1 MMDVKALFKKGI
13 EQQLLDVDDY
23 IFTPK
28 QYEMRVEDGD
38 LKCILNSD
46 GSVNI
51 FYSKEGITDVRAAA
65 RKHPFTTFD
74 TELHHGIY
82 DDVIEDLIDSVNE
95 IINSHSKYFRINKVL
110 PMTAALDGDTV
121 ITEADKD

>member
-1 MMDVKALFKKGI
+1 MDVKALFKKGI

>member
-1 MMDVKALFKKGI
+1 MDVKAFFKKGI
-13 EQQLLDVDDY
+13 EKELLDVDDY

-28 QYEMRVEDGD
+28 RLDMIVDEGELNCV
-38 LKCILNSD
+38 LNSD

-51 FYSKEGITDVRAAA
+51 FYSKQGITDVRAAA
-65 RKHPFTTFD
+65 RKHPFTDFE

-95 IINSHSKYFRINKVL
+95 IINTHSKYFRRSKVL
-110 PMTAALDGDTV
+110 PMTAAIGPDTV
-121 ITEADKD
+121 ITNADQL